1 MSLDLNNKTLVVF
14 EFLKRLVKKHSRL
27 RYAKHRLIKFK
38 GVFSS
43 VAITEKLRKEILHL
57 KECEFKE

>member
-27 RYAKHRLIKFK
+27 RYAKYRLIKFK
-38 GVFSS
+38 GSS
-43 VAITEKLRKEILHL
+43 RV
-57 KECEFKE
+57 

>member
-14 EFLKRLVKKHSRL
+14 EFLKRLIKKHSRL

-38 GVFSS
+38 GSS
-43 VAITEKLRKEILHL
+43 RV
-57 KECEFKE
+57 

>member
-27 RYAKHRLIKFK
+27 RYAKHRLIKFREA
-38 GVFSS
+38 FSS
-43 VAITEKLRKEILHL
+43 IVIAEKPRKENFIVS
-57 KECEFKE
+57 